1 MSTPTPTPPAAPR
14 RARFYRRRR
23 FWVGSGLTV
32 LGLMLLA
39 LIAVYWLLQT
49 VAGRD
54 VLLAQVTARLP
65 VGATFTYGKVEGPV
79 AGPLTLRDV
88 DFRYQ
93 DIHFTAERVYLEPD
107 LRPLLGRKLQ
117 LDAVQVSNASLNL
130 GKSEEPFTLPSWPES
145 LPQINVPLA
154 IQADKIDV
162 ENLRITQL
170 QQPMIVLHKVQ
181 GGLEVATGELRTRNL
196 VVDTDMGDFR
206 LHGDYVPN
214 DDYRADLT
222 ATAVLP
228 AARGR
233 TPASLGLV
241 ARGDLDKMEVAI
253 AGRAPAPLQA
263 SLVFTGR
270 DDPTWAFKA
279 VTDALDTSLLMPAT
293 NGEYAAPATPIAL
306 NLQASG
312 KGGNADLQG
321 SVKQGELSATLQPSH
336 ISLLDQ
342 VITVEPLVIDAFEGR
357 AQLRGTA
364 DFRDTQNPSFR
375 FAVNASGLRFT
386 PTPDPATPDAP
397 VVPVELV
404 DARLGVAGN
413 LKAWAAI
420 GRATLERDG
429 QQAALVFDSRGNDQR
444 AQLKQVQAKTPGGS
458 MDLTGEVGW
467 IPELQWDV
475 TAQLAKFDPGYF
487 APGWNGNLS
496 GKVASKGRQLP
507 APAGGVSPGFEAT
520 ADIPSLTGQLRQ
532 RALSANGKFAL
543 RGEQGEGQLQLSL
556 GNSRITAKGKVGDQL
571 DIAAQ
576 LQPLQLDDVLPGAT
590 GTMRGQ
596 LQVSGRRD
604 APDITA
610 DLVGNGLRWN
620 DYSAQS
626 ISLRGRLPWRGSD
639 GQLALQG
646 TAIEAGVVLDSVR
659 VQARGAVE
667 ALRLDADIANS
678 MANVALQGDVRRNG
692 ERWQGQVATL
702 RIAPAKGDAWAL
714 RQPAQFSTDGAAFTL
729 SDTCLG
735 AATGGALCASANWP
749 REGMV
754 VHGDAL
760 PLSLVQPWLPKQEGR
775 QIYLRGDL
783 SLDGS
788 FKPRGNAWEGSFRIA
803 SPEGGIRLGETRYA
817 AVAGNPNRGELLRY
831 DQFSVQADFTP
842 QQIQAKLGIGFQ
854 GAGFVDAKFNTGW
867 DAYAPLN
874 GELYLNMSR
883 LYWLELV
890 VADVVR
896 PKGLVEGHVSLRGTR
911 DKPLLGGDATLS
923 DFTAEYPSMGLTL
936 SEGKG
941 RFDALP
947 DGSAKIT
954 ASAKSGQGTLNIDG
968 GLSWFGTSTPLLLNI
983 RGENVLA
990 YNTSELR
997 IIANPDMQFGI
1008 TDNTMQLRGK
1018 VTVPEADIDLE
1029 RLDRG
1034 TSVSEDVVVLD
1045 PVDPEEAPASPLD
1058 MDLAIVLGD
1067 KVNMSGFGLKGGL
1080 SGQMQIRAR
1089 PGREMTANGGL
1100 DVRGRYKAYGQ
1111 DLTISRGQLTWN
1123 NNIVSDPRVSLRAER
1138 KVGDVT
1144 AGIDVS
1150 GRAESPRADVW
1161 SEPAMSQSEALSYLV
1176 LGRGLSTASSD
1187 ETQQVSAASAALSAG
1202 SSLIASQIGAKLG
1215 LDEAG
1220 VSESST
1226 VGSVVGFGKYLS
1238 PKLYVGYGVSMVG
1251 SGSVLTL
1258 KYLLSRGF
1266 DIEAESST
1274 VETKGSVNWRR
1285 EK

>member
-1 MSTPTPTPPAAPR
+1 MSTPAPPPAPR

-32 LGLMLLA
+32 LGLVVLA

-54 VLLAQVTARLP
+54 VLLAQVVARLP

-130 GKSEEPFTLPSWPES
+130 GKSEEPFKLPSWPES
-145 LPQINVPLA
+145 LPQITVPLA
-154 IQADKIDV
+154 IQADKIVVD
-162 ENLRITQL
+162 NLRITQL

-181 GGLEVATGELRTRNL
+181 GGLDVATGELRTRDL
-196 VVDTDMGDFR
+196 VIDTDMGNFR
-206 LHGDYVPN
+206 LQGDYVPN
-214 DDYRADLT
+214 DGYRADLT

-233 TPASLGLV
+233 TPASFGLV
-241 ARGDLDKMEVAI
+241 ARGDLGKMEVAI

-270 DDPTWAFKA
+270 DAPTWAFKA
-279 VTDALDTSLLMPAT
+279 MTEALDTSLLIPAT
-293 NGEYAAPATPIAL
+293 NGQYAAPATPIAL

-312 KGGNADLQG
+312 KDGTADLQG
-321 SVKQGELSATLQPSH
+321 SVKHGELSATLQPSH

-357 AQLRGTA
+357 AQLHGIA

-375 FAVNASGLRFT
+375 FAVNARGLRFT
-386 PTPDPATPDAP
+386 PTPDPATPGAA
-397 VVPVELV
+397 VVPVELI
-404 DARLGVAGN
+404 DARLGVAGT

-420 GRATLERDG
+420 GHATLERDG

-444 AQLKQVQAKTPGGS
+444 AQLKQVQATTPGGAL
-458 MDLTGEVGW
+458 DLTGEVGW
-467 IPELQWDV
+467 TPALQWNV

-496 GKVASKGRQLP
+496 GKLASKGRQLP

-520 ADIPSLTGQLRQ
+520 ADIPTLTGQLRQ

-543 RGEQGEGQLQLSL
+543 RGEQGEGELELSL
-556 GNSRITAKGKVGDQL
+556 GNSRINAKGKVGDQL

-590 GTMRGQ
+590 GTVRGQ

-610 DLVGNGLRWN
+610 DIVGNGLRWN

-626 ISLRGRLPWRGSD
+626 ITLRGRLPWRGSD

-646 TAIEAGVVLDSVR
+646 TAIDAGMVLDSVR

-667 ALRLDADIANS
+667 ALRLDASIANS
-678 MANVALQGDVRRNG
+678 MASIALQGDVRRDG
-692 ERWQGQVATL
+692 ERWQGQVGTL
-702 RIAPAKGDAWAL
+702 RIAPAKGAAWAL

-760 PLSLVQPWLPKQEGR
+760 PLSLVQPWLPKQQGR
-775 QIYLRGDL
+775 QIYLRGEL
-783 SLDGS
+783 ALDGS
-788 FKPRGNAWEGSFRIA
+788 FKPRGNAWEGAFRLA

-817 AVAGNPNRGELLRY
+817 AVAGNANRGEVLRY
-831 DQFSVQADFTP
+831 DQFSMQADFNP
-842 QQIQAKLGIGFQ
+842 QQIQGKLGVGFQ

-890 VADVVR
+890 VADVVQ

-923 DFTAEYPSMGLTL
+923 NFTAEYPSMGLTL

-947 DGSAKIT
+947 DGSAKIN
-954 ASAKSGQGTLNIDG
+954 ASAKSGEGTLNIDG
-968 GLSWFGTSTPLLLNI
+968 GLSWFGTTTPLLLNI
-983 RGENVLA
+983 RGDNVLA

-1045 PVDPEEAPASPLD
+1045 PVDPEETPASPLD

-1100 DVRGRYKAYGQ
+1100 DIRGRYKAYGQ

-1123 NNIVSDPRVSLRAER
+1123 KNIVSDPRVSLRAER
-1138 KVGDVT
+1138 KIGDVT

-1266 DIEAESST
+1266 DVEAESST

>member
-1 MSTPTPTPPAAPR
+1 MSAPTPPPAAP

-32 LGLMLLA
+32 LGLGVLA

-54 VLLAQVTARLP
+54 VLLAQVVARLP
-65 VGATFTYGKVEGPV
+65 VGASLSYGAVEGPV
-79 AGPLTLRDV
+79 AGPLTLRNV

-130 GKSEEPFTLPSWPES
+130 GKSEEPFKLPSWPES

-154 IQADKIDV
+154 IQADHIAV
-162 ENLRITQL
+162 EQLRITQL
-170 QQPMIVLHKVQ
+170 QQPMIVLHRVE
-181 GGLEVATGELRTRNL
+181 GGLEVATGELRTRAL
-196 VVDTDMGDFR
+196 RVDTDKGNFR
-206 LHGDYVPN
+206 LHGDYLPGK
-214 DDYRADLT
+214 DYQADLT

-241 ARGDLDKMEVAI
+241 ARGDLARMEVAI

-270 DDPTWAFKA
+270 DDPSWAFKA
-279 VTDALDTSLLMPAT
+279 VSEALDTSLLIPAAD
-293 NGEYAAPATPIAL
+293 GEQPPPATPIAL

-321 SVKQGELSATLQPSH
+321 SLKQGELRLTVQPSH
-336 ISLLDQ
+336 LRLQDQ
-342 VITVEPLVIDAFEGR
+342 VLTVEPLIVDAFEGR
-357 AQLRGTA
+357 TQLQGTA
-364 DFRDTQNPSFR
+364 DFRNADNPSFR
-375 FAVNASGLRFT
+375 FAVNASSLRFT
-386 PTPDPATPDAP
+386 PAPDPSTPDAP
-397 VVPVELV
+397 LVPVELTE
-404 DARLGVAGN
+404 ARLGVAGT
-413 LKAWAAI
+413 LQAWAAI
-420 GRATLERDG
+420 GRASLERDG
-429 QQAALVFDSRGNDQR
+429 QQAAVVFDTRGNAQH
-444 AQLKQVQAKTPGGS
+444 AQLKQVQATTPGGS
-458 MDLTGEVGW
+458 LDLTGDVGW
-467 IPELQWDV
+467 TPALHWDV
-475 TAQLAKFDPGYF
+475 AAQLSKFDPGYF

-496 GKVASKGRQLP
+496 GKIASKGRQLP
-507 APAGGVSPGFEAT
+507 APAGGVSPGVEAT
-520 ADIPSLTGQLRQ
+520 AEIPSLSGQLRQ

-543 RGEQGEGQLQLSL
+543 RGTQGEGQLQLSL
-556 GNSRITAKGKVGDQL
+556 GNSRIDAKGKVGDQL

-590 GTMRGQ
+590 GSVRGQ

-604 APDITA
+604 APDIVA
-610 DLVGNGLRWN
+610 DIAGNGLRWN
-620 DYSAQS
+620 TYSAQS
-626 ISLRGRLPWRGSD
+626 LSLRGRLPWRGSD

-667 ALRLDADIANS
+667 ALGLQADIANS
-678 MANVALQGDVRRNG
+678 MASLAVQGDVRRNG
-692 ERWQGQVATL
+692 ARWQGQVGTL
-702 RIAPAKGDAWAL
+702 RIVPAKGDAWAL
-714 RQPAQFSTDGAAFTL
+714 RQPAQFSSDGATFTL

-735 AATGGALCASANWP
+735 ASSGGALCANANWP

-760 PLSLVQPWLPKQEGR
+760 PLALVQPWLPKQEGR
-775 QIYLRGDL
+775 QIYLRGEL
-783 SLDGS
+783 SIDGS
-788 FKPRGNAWEGSFRIA
+788 FKPRGNAWEGSFRVA
-803 SPEGGIRLGETRYA
+803 SPEGGIRLGENRYA

-831 DQFSVQADFTP
+831 DQFSMQADFTQ

-954 ASAKSGQGTLNIDG
+954 ASAKSGPGTLTVDG

-983 RGENVLA
+983 RGDNVLA

-1008 TDNTMQLRGK
+1008 ADKTMQLRGK

-1045 PVDPEEAPASPLD
+1045 PVDPEQTPASPLD

-1111 DLTISRGQLTWN
+1111 DLTITRGELTWN

-1161 SEPAMSQSEALSYLV
+1161 SDPAMSQSEALSYLV

-1187 ETQQVSAASAALSAG
+1187 ESQQVSAASAALSAG
-1202 SSLIASQIGAKLG
+1202 SSLVASQIGAKLG

-1220 VSESST
+1220 VSQSST
-1226 VGSVVGFGKYLS
+1226 LGSVVGFGKYLS
-1238 PKLYVGYGVSMVG
+1238 PKLYVGYGVSMIGG
-1251 SGSVLTL
+1251 SSVLTL

-1274 VETKGSVNWRR
+1274 IETKGSVNWRR

>member
-1 MSTPTPTPPAAPR
+1 M
-14 RARFYRRRR
+14 
-23 FWVGSGLTV
+23 GSGLTV
-32 LGLMLLA
+32 LGLVLLA
-39 LIAVYWLLQT
+39 LIALYWLLQT

-458 MDLTGEVGW
+458 LDLTGEVGW
-467 IPELQWDV
+467 TPELQWDV
-475 TAQLAKFDPGYF
+475 SAQLAKFDPGYF

-775 QIYLRGDL
+775 QIYLRGEL
-783 SLDGS
+783 ALDGS
-788 FKPRGNAWEGSFRIA
+788 FKPRGNAWKARSA
-803 SPEGGIRLGETRYA
+803 SPRPKAAFAWAKPAMRRWPAIPIAASCCATTSSACRPISPRSRSRPSSVSASRAPALSMPSSTPAGMRTRRSTA
-817 AVAGNPNRGELLRY
+817 SCISICRGC
-831 DQFSVQADFTP
+831 
-842 QQIQAKLGIGFQ
+842 
-854 GAGFVDAKFNTGW
+854 TGW
-867 DAYAPLN
+867 
-874 GELYLNMSR
+874 
-883 LYWLELV
+883 
-890 VADVVR
+890 
-896 PKGLVEGHVSLRGTR
+896 
-911 DKPLLGGDATLS
+911 
-923 DFTAEYPSMGLTL
+923 
-936 SEGKG
+936 
-941 RFDALP
+941 
-947 DGSAKIT
+947 
-954 ASAKSGQGTLNIDG
+954 
-968 GLSWFGTSTPLLLNI
+968 SWWWP
-983 RGENVLA
+983 
-990 YNTSELR
+990 
-997 IIANPDMQFGI
+997 M
-1008 TDNTMQLRGK
+1008 
-1018 VTVPEADIDLE
+1018 
-1029 RLDRG
+1029 
-1034 TSVSEDVVVLD
+1034 
-1045 PVDPEEAPASPLD
+1045 
-1058 MDLAIVLGD
+1058 
-1067 KVNMSGFGLKGGL
+1067 
-1080 SGQMQIRAR
+1080 
-1089 PGREMTANGGL
+1089 
-1100 DVRGRYKAYGQ
+1100 
-1111 DLTISRGQLTWN
+1111 WC
-1123 NNIVSDPRVSLRAER
+1123 
-1138 KVGDVT
+1138 
-1144 AGIDVS
+1144 
-1150 GRAESPRADVW
+1150 SPRAW
-1161 SEPAMSQSEALSYLV
+1161 SKAM
-1176 LGRGLSTASSD
+1176 
-1187 ETQQVSAASAALSAG
+1187 
-1202 SSLIASQIGAKLG
+1202 
-1215 LDEAG
+1215 
-1220 VSESST
+1220 
-1226 VGSVVGFGKYLS
+1226 
-1238 PKLYVGYGVSMVG
+1238 
-1251 SGSVLTL
+1251 
-1258 KYLLSRGF
+1258 
-1266 DIEAESST
+1266 
-1274 VETKGSVNWRR
+1274 
-1285 EK
+1285 

>member
-1 MSTPTPTPPAAPR
+1 MSAPTPPPAAR
-14 RARFYRRRR
+14 RPRFYRRRR

-32 LGLMLLA
+32 LGLVLLA
-39 LIAVYWLLQT
+39 LIALYWLLQT

-54 VLLAQVTARLP
+54 VLLAQVVARLP
-65 VGATFTYGKVEGPV
+65 VGASFTYGSVEGPV
-79 AGPLTLRDV
+79 AGPLTLRNV
-88 DFRYQ
+88 DFKYQ

-130 GKSEEPFTLPSWPES
+130 GKSEEPFTLPSWPDS
-145 LPQINVPLA
+145 LPQITVPLA

-162 ENLRITQL
+162 QNLRITQL
-170 QQPMIVLHKVQ
+170 QQPMIVLRKMQ
-181 GGLEVATGELRTRNL
+181 GGLEVATGELRTRDL
-196 VVDTDMGDFR
+196 VIDTDMGDFR
-206 LHGDYVPN
+206 LHGDYVPS

-279 VTDALDTSLLMPAT
+279 VTEALDTSLLMPAAD
-293 NGEYAAPATPIAL
+293 GEPAAPATPIAL

-312 KGGNADLQG
+312 KGGKADLQG
-321 SVKQGELSATLQPSH
+321 SVKQGELSVTLQPSH
-336 ISLLDQ
+336 ISLVDQ
-342 VITVEPLVIDAFEGR
+342 VLTVEPLVIDTFEGR
-357 AQLRGTA
+357 TELRGTA
-364 DFRDTQNPSFR
+364 DFRDSQNPSFR

-386 PTPDPATPDAP
+386 PTLDPATPDAP
-397 VVPVELV
+397 LVPVELRQ
-404 DARLGVAGN
+404 ARLGVAGT

-420 GRATLERDG
+420 GRATVERDG
-429 QQAALVFDSRGNDQR
+429 QQAKLMFDTRGNDQR
-444 AQLKQVQAKTPGGS
+444 AQLKQVQATTPGGA
-458 MDLTGEVGW
+458 LEVTGEVGW
-467 IPELQWDV
+467 TPELHWDLA
-475 TAQLAKFDPGYF
+475 AQLAKFDPGYF
-487 APGWNGNLS
+487 VPGWNGNLS
-496 GKVASKGRQLP
+496 GKIASKGRQLP
-507 APAGGVSPGFEAT
+507 APAGGVSPGLEAT
-520 ADIPSLTGQLRQ
+520 ANIPSLTGQLRQ

-543 RGEQGEGQLQLSL
+543 RGEQGEGELQLAL
-556 GNSRITAKGKVGDQL
+556 GASRITAKGKVGDQL

-590 GTMRGQ
+590 GVVRGQ

-610 DLVGNGLRWN
+610 DIAGNGLRWN
-620 DYSAQS
+620 TYSAQS
-626 ISLRGRLPWRGSD
+626 LSLRGRLPWRGSD

-646 TAIEAGVVLDSVR
+646 SAIEAGVVLDSVR

-678 MANVALQGDVRRNG
+678 MAAVALQGDVKRNG
-692 ERWQGQVATL
+692 ARWQGQVATL

-775 QIYLRGDL
+775 QIYLRGEL
-783 SLDGS
+783 TLDGS
-788 FKPRGNAWEGSFRIA
+788 FKPRGNAWEGSLRIA

-831 DQFSVQADFTP
+831 DQFSMQADFTQ

-947 DGSAKIT
+947 DGSGKIT
-954 ASAKSGQGTLNIDG
+954 ASAKSGPGTLTVDG

-983 RGENVLA
+983 RGDNVLA

-1045 PVDPEEAPASPLD
+1045 PVDPEETPASPLD

-1111 DLTISRGQLTWN
+1111 DLTITRGQLTWN

-1138 KVGDVT
+1138 KIGDVT

-1215 LDEAG
+1215 LDDAG
-1220 VSESST
+1220 VSQSST
-1226 VGSVVGFGKYLS
+1226 LGSVVGFGKYLS
-1238 PKLYVGYGVSMVG
+1238 PKLYVGYGVSMIG

-1274 VETKGSVNWRR
+1274 VETKGSINWRR